1 MKTIDTD
8 LIHPNGINC
17 IFARDKL
24 DKNPDCS
31 SPSDADKL
39 FETIKSSIPQIN
51 TVENEYYSKYLSF
64 QKGKEKNKILVV
76 EDRDEKRD
84 YLCSILHSANFQ
96 VIEAKDSDAAIRLA
110 YSEVPDLIICELLMP
125 IVSGYGVI
133 ASLCHST
140 VTSNIPVLFITAH
153 FEQTDIS
160 SGILLFKDRET
171 IELLT
176 KEKLLE
182 VISDK
187 LVQSAQV

>member
-8 LIHPNGINC
+8 LIHANGINC

-24 DKNPDCS
+24 DRNPDYS
-31 SPSDADKL
+31 SPGDADKL
-39 FETIKSSIPQIN
+39 FETIKNSIPQIN
-51 TVENEYYSKYLSF
+51 IVDNEDYSKYLSF
-64 QKGKEKNKILVV
+64 RKDKGKSKILVV
-76 EDRDEKRD
+76 EDRDRKRD
-84 YLCSILHSANFQ
+84 YLCSILQYANFQ
-96 VIEAKDSDAAIRLA
+96 VIEAKDSDTAIRLA

-171 IELLT
+171 IELMT
-176 KEKLLE
+176 KEKLPE
-182 VISDK
+182 AISDRSIK
-187 LVQSAQV
+187 